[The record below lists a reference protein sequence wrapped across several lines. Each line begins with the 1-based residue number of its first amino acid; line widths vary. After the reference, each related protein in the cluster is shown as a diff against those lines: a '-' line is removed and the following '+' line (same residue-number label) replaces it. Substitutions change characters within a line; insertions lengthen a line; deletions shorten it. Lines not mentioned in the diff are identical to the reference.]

1 MNEHRIGGDIR
12 TPRPHDS
19 AHKHVSGAAV
29 YVDDITTPEDTLVV
43 LIGQSPHAHAAITA
57 MDLSAVAAAEGVV
70 AVLTHADIP
79 GVNDCSP
86 VYGDDPILADG
97 EVSYVGQAV
106 FAIVARTMRAARDA
120 LPLAKVRYEER
131 PAILTI
137 DEAMKAGS
145 WLGPSATMESGTPDT
160 ALAGAAHTLSGRIE
174 IGGQE
179 HFYLEGQAAL
189 AIPGEDRDITVY
201 CSTQHPSEIQHK
213 VADCLGIPN
222 HAVTVETRRMGG
234 AFGGKESQG
243 NLPAVLSALAARA
256 TGRPAKTV
264 YDRDDDF
271 MLTGKRHDFRIDYS
285 VGFADDGRIEAVIF
299 EQAMRCGM
307 SWDLSEA
314 IAARAMCH
322 ADNAYHI
329 PHMRVISHR
338 CKTHTQ
344 SNTAFRG
351 FGGPQGM
358 VGIERV
364 VDEVAH
370 HLGLDP
376 LIVRQRNFYPHK
388 FTANADKGRT
398 PYGQLVEDCVLQ
410 DIVGTLA
417 ESADYA
423 ARRDEIEAFNSH
435 NKVIRRGIALT
446 PVKFGISFNTTFLNQ
461 AGALVHVYTDGSVH
475 LNHGGTE
482 MGQGLNTKVA
492 QVVAHEF
499 QVDFDAVKITA
510 TTTGKV
516 PNTSATAASSGTDL
530 NGMAA
535 QAAARTIKNRMC
547 AHLAE
552 QHQCSPESVTFT
564 NGKVRAGGAV
574 MSFAEAVK
582 SCYLGRVSLS
592 STGFYA
598 TPKIHWDKQR
608 SRGRPFFYFAYGAAV
623 TEVAVDLLTGE
634 NRILRADILHD
645 VGRSL
650 NPAIDIGQIE
660 GGFVQG
666 AGWLTTEELVWDDA
680 GRLRTHAPSTYKIP
694 ACADRPAIFNVAL
707 FEDGENIEDTIH
719 KSKAVGEPPL
729 MLAIS
734 VLMAQSHALESV
746 GDAYPMLDA
755 PATPERLCLA
765 ARRLGGP
772 GISLGGA

>member
-1 MNEHRIGGDIR
+1 MTAAAPSGDIR
-12 TPRPHDS
+12 TALRHDS
-19 AHKHVSGAAV
+19 AHKHVTGDAV
-29 YVDDITTPEDTLVV
+29 YVDDIRVPDDTLVV
-43 LIGQSPHAHAAITA
+43 LIGQSPHAHARILDI
-57 MDLSAVAAAEGVV
+57 DLSRVARSQGVV

-79 GVNDCSP
+79 GRNDCSP
-86 VYGDDPILADG
+86 VYGDDPILA
-97 EVSYVGQAV
+97 ETVVSYVGQAV
-106 FAIVARTMRAARDA
+106 FAVVAETMRAARDA
-120 LPLAKVRYEER
+120 LAHAVVTYEPL
-131 PAILTI
+131 PAVLTI
-137 DEAMKAGS
+137 DQAMREGS
-145 WLGPSATMESGTPDT
+145 WLGPSATMESGTPD
-160 ALAGAAHTLSGRIE
+160 AAIAAAPLRLSGRIE

-189 AIPGEDRDITVY
+189 AIPGEDRDVTLY

-213 VADCLGIPN
+213 AAECLGLAS

-243 NLPAVLSALAARA
+243 NLPALLAALAAHR

-271 MLTGKRHDFRIDYS
+271 MLTGKRHDFRIDYD
-285 VGFADDGRIEAVIF
+285 VGFDAEGRIKAVLF
-299 EQAMRCGM
+299 EQALRCGM

-329 PHMRVISHR
+329 PHVRVVSHR
-338 CKTHTQ
+338 CRTNTQ

-358 VGIERV
+358 IGIERV
-364 VDEVAH
+364 IDQVAH

-376 LIVRQRNFYPHK
+376 LVVRQRNFYAHK
-388 FTANADKGRT
+388 FAAVAAKGRT
-398 PYGQLVEDCVLQ
+398 PYGQTVEDCVLQ
-410 DIVGTLA
+410 DIVPKLA
-417 ESADYA
+417 DSADYA
-423 ARRDEIEAFNSH
+423 ARRAEIDAFNRDGGM
-435 NKVIRRGIALT
+435 IRRGIALT

-461 AGALVHVYTDGSVH
+461 AGALVHVYNDGSVH

-492 QVVAHEF
+492 QIVAHEF
-499 QVDFDAVKITA
+499 QVGFETVKITA

-535 QAAARTIKNRMC
+535 QAAARTIKGRMR

-552 QHQCSPESVTFT
+552 LHQCNPDSVTFT
-564 NGKVRAGGAV
+564 SGRVRAGAAE
-574 MSFAEAVK
+574 MSFAEAAK
-582 SCYLGRVSLS
+582 TCYLGRVSLS

-598 TPKIHWDKQR
+598 TPKIHWDKTR
-608 SRGRPFFYFAYGAAV
+608 SRGRPFYYFAYGAAV
-623 TEVAVDLLTGE
+623 SEVAVDLLTGE
-634 NRILRADILHD
+634 NRILRTDILHD
-645 VGRSL
+645 AGRSL
-650 NPAIDIGQIE
+650 NPAIDTGQIE

-666 AGWLTTEELVWDDA
+666 AGWLTTEELVWDGD

-694 ACADRPAIFNVAL
+694 ACADRPPVFNVAL

-729 MLAIS
+729 MLGIS
-734 VLMAQSHALESV
+734 VLMALSHALESV
-746 GDAYPMLDA
+746 GDDYPMLDA

-772 GISLGGA
+772 GVRLGDG

>member
-1 MNEHRIGGDIR
+1 MTAAAPSGDIR
-12 TPRPHDS
+12 TALRHDS
-19 AHKHVSGAAV
+19 AHKHVTGDAV
-29 YVDDITTPEDTLVV
+29 YVDDIRVPDDTLVV
-43 LIGQSPHAHAAITA
+43 LIGQSPHAHARILDI
-57 MDLSAVAAAEGVV
+57 DLSRVARSQGVV

-79 GVNDCSP
+79 GRNDCSP
-86 VYGDDPILADG
+86 VYGDDPILA
-97 EVSYVGQAV
+97 ETVVSYVGQAV
-106 FAIVARTMRAARDA
+106 FAVVAETMRAARDA
-120 LPLAKVRYEER
+120 LAHAVVTYEPLSAV
-131 PAILTI
+131 LTI
-137 DEAMKAGS
+137 DQAMREGS
-145 WLGPSATMESGTPDT
+145 WLGPSATMESGTPD
-160 ALAGAAHTLSGRIE
+160 AAIAAAPLRLSGRIE

-189 AIPGEDRDITVY
+189 AIPGEDRDVTLY

-213 VADCLGIPN
+213 AAECLGLAS

-243 NLPAVLSALAARA
+243 NLPALLAALAAHR

-271 MLTGKRHDFRIDYS
+271 MLTGKRHDFRIDYD
-285 VGFADDGRIEAVIF
+285 VGFDAEGRIEAVLF
-299 EQAMRCGM
+299 EQALRCGM

-329 PHMRVISHR
+329 PHVRVVSHR
-338 CKTHTQ
+338 CRTNTQ

-358 VGIERV
+358 IGIERV
-364 VDEVAH
+364 IDQVAH

-376 LIVRQRNFYPHK
+376 LVVRQRNFYAHK
-388 FTANADKGRT
+388 FAAAAAKGRT
-398 PYGQLVEDCVLQ
+398 PYGQTVEDCILQ
-410 DIVGTLA
+410 DIVPKLA
-417 ESADYA
+417 DSADYA
-423 ARRDEIEAFNSH
+423 ARRVEIDGFNRDGGM
-435 NKVIRRGIALT
+435 IRRGIALT

-461 AGALVHVYTDGSVH
+461 AGALVHVYGDGSVH

-492 QVVAHEF
+492 QIVAHEF
-499 QVDFDAVKITA
+499 QVGFETVKITA

-535 QAAARTIKNRMC
+535 QAAARTIKGRMR

-552 QHQCSPESVTFT
+552 LHQCNPDSVTFT
-564 NGKVRAGGAV
+564 NGRVRAGAAE
-574 MSFAEAVK
+574 MSFAEAAK
-582 SCYLGRVSLS
+582 TCYLGRVSLS

-598 TPKIHWDKQR
+598 TPKIHWDKAR
-608 SRGRPFFYFAYGAAV
+608 SRGRPFYYYAYGAAV
-623 TEVAVDLLTGE
+623 SEVAVDLLTGE
-634 NRILRADILHD
+634 NRILRTDILHD
-645 VGRSL
+645 AGRSL
-650 NPAIDIGQIE
+650 NPAIDTGQIE

-666 AGWLTTEELVWDDA
+666 AGWLTTEELVWDGA

-694 ACADRPAIFNVAL
+694 ACADRPPVFNVAL

-729 MLAIS
+729 MLGIS
-734 VLMAQSHALESV
+734 VLMALSHALESV

-772 GISLGGA
+772 GVRLGDG

>member
-189 AIPGEDRDITVY
+189 AIPGEDHDITVY

-243 NLPAVLSALAARA
+243 NLPAVLSALAARV

-299 EQAMRCGM
+299 EQALRCGM

-314 IAARAMCH
+314 IAR
-322 ADNAYHI
+322 
-329 PHMRVISHR
+329 
-338 CKTHTQ
+338 
-344 SNTAFRG
+344 
-351 FGGPQGM
+351 
-358 VGIERV
+358 
-364 VDEVAH
+364 
-370 HLGLDP
+370 
-376 LIVRQRNFYPHK
+376 
-388 FTANADKGRT
+388 
-398 PYGQLVEDCVLQ
+398 
-410 DIVGTLA
+410 
-417 ESADYA
+417 
-423 ARRDEIEAFNSH
+423 
-435 NKVIRRGIALT
+435 
-446 PVKFGISFNTTFLNQ
+446 
-461 AGALVHVYTDGSVH
+461 
-475 LNHGGTE
+475 
-482 MGQGLNTKVA
+482 
-492 QVVAHEF
+492 
-499 QVDFDAVKITA
+499 
-510 TTTGKV
+510 
-516 PNTSATAASSGTDL
+516 
-530 NGMAA
+530 
-535 QAAARTIKNRMC
+535 
-547 AHLAE
+547 
-552 QHQCSPESVTFT
+552 
-564 NGKVRAGGAV
+564 
-574 MSFAEAVK
+574 
-582 SCYLGRVSLS
+582 
-592 STGFYA
+592 
-598 TPKIHWDKQR
+598 
-608 SRGRPFFYFAYGAAV
+608 
-623 TEVAVDLLTGE
+623 
-634 NRILRADILHD
+634 
-645 VGRSL
+645 
-650 NPAIDIGQIE
+650 
-660 GGFVQG
+660 
-666 AGWLTTEELVWDDA
+666 
-680 GRLRTHAPSTYKIP
+680 
-694 ACADRPAIFNVAL
+694 ACAMP
-707 FEDGENIEDTIH
+707 T
-719 KSKAVGEPPL
+719 
-729 MLAIS
+729 
-734 VLMAQSHALESV
+734 
-746 GDAYPMLDA
+746 
-755 PATPERLCLA
+755 TPITSRIC
-765 ARRLGGP
+765 G
-772 GISLGGA
+772 

>member
-1 MNEHRIGGDIR
+1 MTAAAPSGDIR
-12 TPRPHDS
+12 TALRHDS
-19 AHKHVSGAAV
+19 AHKHVTGDAV
-29 YVDDITTPEDTLVV
+29 YVDDIRVPDDTLVV
-43 LIGQSPHAHAAITA
+43 LIGQSPHAHARILDI
-57 MDLSAVAAAEGVV
+57 DLSRVARSQGVV

-79 GVNDCSP
+79 GRNDCSP
-86 VYGDDPILADG
+86 VYGDDPILA
-97 EVSYVGQAV
+97 ETVVSYVGQAV
-106 FAIVARTMRAARDA
+106 FAVVAETMRAARDA
-120 LPLAKVRYEER
+120 LAHAAVTYEPL
-131 PAILTI
+131 PAVLTI
-137 DEAMKAGS
+137 DQAMREGS
-145 WLGPSATMESGTPDT
+145 WLGPSATMESGTPD
-160 ALAGAAHTLSGRIE
+160 AAIAAAPLRLSGRIE

-189 AIPGEDRDITVY
+189 AIPGEDRDVTLY

-213 VADCLGIPN
+213 AAECLGLAS

-243 NLPAVLSALAARA
+243 NLPALLAALAAHR

-271 MLTGKRHDFRIDYS
+271 MLTGKRHDFRIDYD
-285 VGFADDGRIEAVIF
+285 VGFDAEGRIEAVLF
-299 EQAMRCGM
+299 EQALRCGM

-329 PHMRVISHR
+329 PHVRVVSHR
-338 CKTHTQ
+338 CRTNTQ

-358 VGIERV
+358 IGIERV
-364 VDEVAH
+364 IDQVAH

-376 LIVRQRNFYPHK
+376 LVVRQRNFYAHK
-388 FTANADKGRT
+388 FAAAAAKGRT
-398 PYGQLVEDCVLQ
+398 PYGQTVEDCILQ
-410 DIVGTLA
+410 DIVPKLA
-417 ESADYA
+417 DSADYA
-423 ARRDEIEAFNSH
+423 ARRAEIDAFNRDGGM
-435 NKVIRRGIALT
+435 IRRGIALT

-461 AGALVHVYTDGSVH
+461 AGALVHVYGDGSVH

-492 QVVAHEF
+492 QIVAHEF
-499 QVDFDAVKITA
+499 QVGFETVKITA

-535 QAAARTIKNRMC
+535 QAAARTIKGRMR

-552 QHQCSPESVTFT
+552 LHQCNPDSVTFT
-564 NGKVRAGGAV
+564 NGRVRAGAAE
-574 MSFAEAVK
+574 MSFAEAAK
-582 SCYLGRVSLS
+582 TCYLGRVSLS

-598 TPKIHWDKQR
+598 TPKIHWDKAR
-608 SRGRPFFYFAYGAAV
+608 SRGRPFYYYAYGAAV
-623 TEVAVDLLTGE
+623 SEVAVDLLTGE
-634 NRILRADILHD
+634 NRILRTDILHD
-645 VGRSL
+645 AGRSL
-650 NPAIDIGQIE
+650 NPAIDTGQIE

-666 AGWLTTEELVWDDA
+666 AGWLTTEELVWDGA

-694 ACADRPAIFNVAL
+694 ACADRPPVFNVAL

-729 MLAIS
+729 MLGIS
-734 VLMAQSHALESV
+734 VLMALSHALESV
-746 GDAYPMLDA
+746 GDDYPMLDA

-772 GISLGGA
+772 GVRLGDG

>member
-1 MNEHRIGGDIR
+1 MTADRITGDIR
-12 TPRPHDS
+12 TTLRHDS
-19 AHKHVSGAAV
+19 AHKHVAGSAA
-29 YVDDITTPEDTLVV
+29 YVDDIPTTDDTLVV
-43 LIGQSPHAHAAITA
+43 LIGQSPHAHARITSI
-57 MDLSAVAAAEGVV
+57 DLSAVAAADGVV

-86 VYGDDPILADG
+86 VYGDDPVLAED

-106 FAIVARTMRAARDA
+106 FAIVAETMRAARDA
-120 LPLAKVRYEER
+120 LPLAKVEYETL

-137 DEAMKAGS
+137 DEAMKVGS
-145 WLGPSATMESGTPDT
+145 WLGPSVTMESGSPDT
-160 ALAGAAHTLSGRIE
+160 ALAGARHTLSGRIE

-189 AIPGEDRDITVY
+189 AVPGEDRDMTLH

-213 VADCLGIPN
+213 VADCLGLSN

-243 NLPAVLSALAARA
+243 NLPAILSALAAHV

-285 VGFADDGRIEAVIF
+285 VGFDAEGRVSAATF
-299 EQAMRCGM
+299 EQALRCGM

-329 PHMRVISHR
+329 PDMRVISHR

-364 VDEVAH
+364 MDEVAH
-370 HLGLDP
+370 HLGIDP
-376 LIVRQRNFYPHK
+376 LLVRQRNFYPHK
-388 FTANADKGRT
+388 FTPNGGKGRT

-410 DIVGTLA
+410 DIVGELA
-417 ESADYA
+417 ESADYT
-423 ARRDEIEAFNSH
+423 ARRAEIEAFNSA
-435 NKVIRRGIALT
+435 NSVIRRGIALT

-492 QVVAHEF
+492 QIVAHEF
-499 QVDFDAVKITA
+499 QIGFAAVKITA

-535 QAAARTIKNRMC
+535 QAAARTIKGRMR

-552 QHQCSPESVTFT
+552 LHQCNPDSVTFT
-564 NGKVRAGGAV
+564 TGRVRAGAAE
-574 MSFAEAVK
+574 MSFAEAAK
-582 SCYLGRVSLS
+582 ACYLGRVSLS

-598 TPKIHWDKQR
+598 TPKIHWDKAR
-608 SRGRPFFYFAYGAAV
+608 SRGRPFYYFAYGAAV
-623 TEVAVDLLTGE
+623 SEVAVDLLTGE
-634 NRILRADILHD
+634 NLVLAGQKIDRDLAHRL
-645 VGRSL
+645 SL
-650 NPAIDIGQIE
+650 IHISEP
-660 GGFVQG
+660 
-666 AGWLTTEELVWDDA
+666 T
-680 GRLRTHAPSTYKIP
+680 
-694 ACADRPAIFNVAL
+694 RP
-707 FEDGENIEDTIH
+707 
-719 KSKAVGEPPL
+719 
-729 MLAIS
+729 
-734 VLMAQSHALESV
+734 
-746 GDAYPMLDA
+746 Y
-755 PATPERLCLA
+755 
-765 ARRLGGP
+765 
-772 GISLGGA
+772 